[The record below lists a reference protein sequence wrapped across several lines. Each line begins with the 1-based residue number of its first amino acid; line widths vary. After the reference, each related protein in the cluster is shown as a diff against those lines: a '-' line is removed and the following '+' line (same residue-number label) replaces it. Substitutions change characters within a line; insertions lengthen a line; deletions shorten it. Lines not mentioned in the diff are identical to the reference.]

1 MADFLFDNID
11 QKIKFLLL
19 QTKWLWIRVPLW
31 SNKFQKSRLD
41 IRATTTCRF
50 LQAY

>member
-1 MADFLFDNID
+1 MADFLFDNLT
-11 QKIKFLLL
+11 KRLSFCL
-19 QTKWLWIRVPLW
+19 QNKWLWIRVPLW

-41 IRATTTCRF
+41 IRATTACRF